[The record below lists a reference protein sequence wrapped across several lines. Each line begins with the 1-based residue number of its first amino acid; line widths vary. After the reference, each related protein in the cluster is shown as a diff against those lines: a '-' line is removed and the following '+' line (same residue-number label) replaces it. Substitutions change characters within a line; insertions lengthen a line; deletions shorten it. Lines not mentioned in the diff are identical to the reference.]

1 MCGGVRAVCA
11 CACVFNSLR
20 ESIWVFLCCQIW
32 WFGGNFSSL
41 GFKAFLLGAPG
52 PRRQGMKHSA
62 FIFNDINLS
71 TGTISGC
78 WLRFDS
84 MFPCFHL
91 RDTCTRFFF
100 FSFSSPA
107 PLPYPS
113 PSSRICTLIITN
125 NFLTVQFKLH
135 RAHLLTYL
143 LAAKWSCDAEERD
156 GGVLTG
162 CIQTLRKQNKR
173 WRVETRVA
181 GNLNDSCTEE

>member
-1 MCGGVRAVCA
+1 MWRRASVCA

-100 FSFSSPA
+100 FFLIASAITIPLSFLSHLHA
-107 PLPYPS
+107 DNNQQLPDGA
-113 PSSRICTLIITN
+113 
-125 NFLTVQFKLH
+125 VQAMLRF
-135 RAHLLTYL
+135 LTYL
-143 LAAKWSCDAEERD
+143 QRSEAAMPRRETVEFSQAASKPCENKTND
-156 GGVLTG
+156 GG
-162 CIQTLRKQNKR
+162 LRQG
-173 WRVETRVA
+173 VEK
-181 GNLNDSCTEE
+181 